1 MATSY
6 GNTKIDRGNT
16 RLDSRGDLVSLRP
29 ETAIIIQ
36 DEENPIPDKYEGD
49 INFNKTVYSL
59 KEFKDKVDLGFSEL
73 NSNRPTA
80 DIGQFFNLYN
90 ELFFDIP
97 KEGENSHTTIVQTSL
112 DYLDDYI
119 SPLQAIIDARDLE
132 IESLNTQL
140 LTIQGELTSLQ
151 LAVQTEEQEEQTE
164 NLAAEA
170 RLAEYTA
177 LYGADFT
184 TNPQM
189 NYDKL
194 IDTVEIMD
202 DEGVL
207 RKSLNKNLNDLRQAK
222 EKEDGNVST
231 KSYNQWNAAIDKRAE
246 GKVKDD
252 LRDMINRVRLNI
264 SSGVGAIPGEGP
276 QL

>member
-49 INFNKTVYSL
+49 INFNKTIYSL

-140 LTIQGELTSLQ
+140 LTIQSELASLQ

-189 NYDKL
+189 NYNKL